1 MDNWGILHIHLV
13 AACSDFNWSS
23 NACRKKWKSLYDDYK
38 ADYTANSIS
47 SNQRSSRSKF
57 YSLIDGYMH
66 ERANVMKHVHGG
78 LDDDDPKTEPQAD
91 QEDFHESMGVSEPA
105 ITSHC
110 QSKRKPHKMVAQQAI
125 TLMAE
130 QSVKLTNAIKDSEAA
145 KLTILQGMLSTMNE
159 LERKL

>member
-1 MDNWGILHIHLV
+1 M
-13 AACSDFNWSS
+13 
-23 NACRKKWKSLYDDYK
+23 YDDYK

-78 LDDDDPKTEPQAD
+78 LDDDDPNTEPQED
-91 QEDFHESMGVSEPA
+91 QENFHESMEVSEPA
-105 ITSHC
+105 STSHV
-110 QSKRKPHKMVAQQAI
+110 QGKRKPDKMVVQQAI

-130 QSVKLTNAIKDSEAA
+130 
-145 KLTILQGMLSTMNE
+145 
-159 LERKL
+159 